1 MKNYMEESIIKDIVF
16 TPQSHSLLAIKEFAT
31 DSQNRKQ
38 LASVFGCELLNEM
51 LNSNCES
58 TIPNGGLY
66 KTKQDSNLVV
76 FWGMPN
82 SGRTSAIFSVLTQKG
97 FRIHLPHNQSLS
109 DRIEQICTVFKSKKA
124 VFMPDLSKDD
134 VSEIYHATYK
144 SWLLGRSYNISFF
157 KPQKGPNTNIH
168 ILDILNRHHE
178 QIHVFCIDCGKYDKG
193 TSYLEEQ
200 VNYHERVIK
209 YLDNHGFLKQCN
221 AIYLLVT
228 KSDLMNVP
236 DIYEENAA
244 QTFVTSGTPDFWHK
258 IENICYD
265 KNIYDVQPIVFSIG
279 NFILKDFARIDADYG
294 KLFLEESIL
303 PKCQPKPNYI
313 EKILSMGKAKHTP
326 KLIFIVLLLVAIGIF
341 WVWNAIVPPPE
352 QKVVAF
358 DYAKT
363 FMEQEKGLKGLAY
376 EKGTILYQTLR
387 DDLKT
392 ESSLHQPQGGM
403 VLPDSTIHQCDSIL
417 TNDYSTILNKELERL
432 FASKKW
438 TADEHFLRKI
448 DTQVTELTSHASLK
462 ATAIKDYHDYINNFF
477 YYIKP
482 LLQKSTKCYSV
493 QEARLTSSKALQ
505 WKKHP
510 YNKDTQLNRKLSEVK
525 GNAYKSCA
533 DHYRNIANNRI
544 KDYNAQVRKLNTSI
558 YSYLTPNQRITL
570 RRKFQAQNAT
580 LIQNISL
587 LISDLKS
594 TSDSRLVSI
603 RKSLEQTK
611 AALVNIY
618 QQKEYL

>member
-1 MKNYMEESIIKDIVF
+1 MKNYMEESIIRDIVF
-16 TPQSHSLLAIKEFAT
+16 TPQSHSLLTIKEYAA
-31 DSQNRKQ
+31 DSQNWKQ
-38 LASVFGCELLNEM
+38 LASVFGNKLLNEM

-66 KTKQDSNLVV
+66 KTEQNSNLVV
-76 FWGMPN
+76 FWGMPY
-82 SGRTSAIFSVLTQKG
+82 SGRTSAIFSLLTQKG
-97 FRIHLPHNQSLS
+97 FRIHLPQDQSIS
-109 DRIEQICTVFKSKKA
+109 DRIEKIRTIFKSKKA
-124 VFMPDLSKDD
+124 IFMPDLSKDD
-134 VSEIYHATYK
+134 VSEIYHATYN

-157 KPQKGPNTNIH
+157 KPQKDYNTNKDV
-168 ILDILNRHHE
+168 LDILNRHHE
-178 QIHVFCIDCGKYDKG
+178 QIHVFCVDCGKYDKDI
-193 TSYLEEQ
+193 SYLEEQ
-200 VNYHERVIK
+200 VNYHEGVIK
-209 YLDNHGFLKQCN
+209 FLDSHGFLKQCN

-244 QTFVTSGTPDFWHK
+244 QTFVTSGIPDFWHK
-258 IENICYD
+258 IKNVCYD

-279 NFILKDFARIDADYG
+279 NFILEDFTRIDADYG
-294 KLFLEESIL
+294 KIFLEESIL
-303 PKCQPKPNYI
+303 PKCQPKPNFI
-313 EKILSMGKAKHTP
+313 EKILSMGKAKHAP
-326 KLIFIVLLLVAIGIF
+326 KLISVVLLLVTIGIF

-363 FMEQEKGLKGLAY
+363 FMEQEKGLKGLSY
-376 EKGTILYQTLR
+376 EKGTKLYQTLR

-392 ESSLHQPQGGM
+392 ESSLHQVQGGM
-403 VLPDSTIHQCDSIL
+403 VLPDSIVHQCDSIL
-417 TNDYSTILNKELERL
+417 TNDYSIILNKELERL

-438 TADEHFLRKI
+438 TADEYFLRKI
-448 DTQVTELTSHASLK
+448 DNQVTELTSHALLK
-462 ATAIKDYHDYINNFF
+462 ATAIKDYHDYINNYFH
-477 YYIKP
+477 YIKP

-493 QEARLTSSKALQ
+493 QDVRSTSSKALQ
-505 WKKHP
+505 WNKHP

-525 GNAYKSCA
+525 SNAYKSCA

-558 YSYLTPNQRITL
+558 YSYLSPNQRIAL
-570 RRKFQAQNAT
+570 KREFQIKNGT
-580 LIQNISL
+580 LIQNINQ

-603 RKSLEQTK
+603 RKSLNQTK
-611 AALVNIY
+611 TTLVSIY
-618 QQKEYL
+618 Q

>member
-1 MKNYMEESIIKDIVF
+1 MKNYMEESIIRDIVF
-16 TPQSHSLLAIKEFAT
+16 TPQSHSLHAIKKYAA

-38 LASVFGCELLNEM
+38 LASVFGNKLLNEM

-66 KTKQDSNLVV
+66 KTEQDSNLVV
-76 FWGMPN
+76 FWGMPY
-82 SGRTSAIFSVLTQKG
+82 SGRTSAIFSLLTQKG
-97 FRIHLPHNQSLS
+97 FRIHLPQNQSIS
-109 DRIEQICTVFKSKKA
+109 DRIKQIRTIFKSKKA

-134 VSEIYHATYK
+134 VSEIYHATYR

-157 KPQKGPNTNIH
+157 KPQKDYNTNKDV
-168 ILDILNRHHE
+168 LDILNRHHE
-178 QIHVFCIDCGKYDKG
+178 QIHVFCVDCGKYDKDI
-193 TSYLEEQ
+193 SYLEEQ
-200 VNYHERVIK
+200 VNYHEGVIK
-209 YLDNHGFLKQCN
+209 FLDSHGFLKQCN

-244 QTFVTSGTPDFWHK
+244 QTFVTSGIPDFWHK
-258 IENICYD
+258 IKNVCYD

-279 NFILKDFARIDADYG
+279 NFILKDFTRIDADYG
-294 KLFLEESIL
+294 KIFLEESIL
-303 PKCQPKPNYI
+303 PKCQPKPNFI
-313 EKILSMGKAKHTP
+313 EKILSMGKAKHAP
-326 KLIFIVLLLVAIGIF
+326 KLISVVLLLVTIGIF

-363 FMEQEKGLKGLAY
+363 FMEQEKGLKGLSY
-376 EKGTILYQTLR
+376 EKGTKLYQTLR

-392 ESSLHQPQGGM
+392 ESSLHQVQGDM
-403 VLPDSTIHQCDSIL
+403 VLPDSTTYQCDYIL
-417 TNDYSTILNKELERL
+417 TNDYSIILNKELERL

-438 TADEHFLRKI
+438 TADEYFLRKI
-448 DTQVTELTSHASLK
+448 DNQVTELTSHASLK
-462 ATAIKDYHDYINNFF
+462 ATAIKDYHDYINNYFH
-477 YYIKP
+477 YIKP

-493 QEARLTSSKALQ
+493 QDVRSTSSKALQ
-505 WKKHP
+505 WNKHP

-525 GNAYKSCA
+525 SNAYKSCA

-558 YSYLTPNQRITL
+558 YSYLSPNQRIAL
-570 RRKFQAQNAT
+570 KREFQIKNGT
-580 LIQNISL
+580 LIQNINQ

-603 RKSLEQTK
+603 RKSLNQTK
-611 AALVNIY
+611 TTLVSIY
-618 QQKEYL
+618 Q

>member
-1 MKNYMEESIIKDIVF
+1 MKYYMEENIIKNIVF
-16 TPQSHSLLAIKEFAT
+16 TPQLHSLHTIKEFAT

-38 LASVFGCELLNEM
+38 LASIFGCELLNEM
-51 LNSNCES
+51 LNSNCEP

-66 KTKQDSNLVV
+66 KTEQDSNLVV
-76 FWGMPN
+76 FWGMSY
-82 SGRTSAIFSVLTQKG
+82 SGRTSAIFSLLTQKG
-97 FRIHLPHNQSLS
+97 FRIHLPQNQSIS
-109 DRIEQICTVFKSKKA
+109 YRIEQIRTIFKSKKA

-134 VSEIYHATYK
+134 SSEIYHATYK

-157 KPQKGPNTNIH
+157 KPQKDYNTNKDV
-168 ILDILNRHHE
+168 LDILNRHHE
-178 QIHVFCIDCGKYDKG
+178 QIHVFCVDCGKYDKD
-193 TSYLEEQ
+193 TLYLEEQ
-200 VNYHERVIK
+200 VNYHEGVIK
-209 YLDNHGFLKQCN
+209 FLDNHGFLKQCN

-244 QTFVTSGTPDFWHK
+244 QSFVTSGIPDFWHK
-258 IENICYD
+258 VKNVCYD
-265 KNIYDVQPIVFSIG
+265 KNIYDVQPIAFSIG
-279 NFILKDFARIDADYG
+279 NFILKDFTRIDADYG
-294 KLFLEESIL
+294 KIFLEESIL
-303 PKCQPKPNYI
+303 PKCQPKPNFI
-313 EKILSMGKAKHTP
+313 EKILSLGKAKHTP
-326 KLIFIVLLLVAIGIF
+326 KLISVVLLLVTIGIF

-376 EKGTILYQTLR
+376 EKGTKLYQTLR
-387 DDLKT
+387 EDLKT
-392 ESSLHQPQGGM
+392 ESSLHQVQGGR

-417 TNDYSTILNKELERL
+417 TNDYSIILNKELERL

-448 DTQVTELTSHASLK
+448 DSQVTELTSHASLK
-462 ATAIKDYHDYINNFF
+462 ATAIKDYHDYINNYF

-493 QEARLTSSKALQ
+493 QDVRLTSSKALQ
-505 WKKHP
+505 WNKHP
-510 YNKDTQLNRKLSEVK
+510 YNKDTQLNRKLSGVK
-525 GNAYKSCA
+525 SNAYKSCA
-533 DHYRNIANNRI
+533 GHYRNIADNRI

-558 YSYLTPNQRITL
+558 YSYLSPNQRIAL
-570 RRKFQAQNAT
+570 KREFQIKNGT
-580 LIQNISL
+580 LIQNINL

-603 RKSLEQTK
+603 RESLNQTK
-611 AALVNIY
+611 TTLVSIY
-618 QQKEYL
+618 Q